1 MTLRSTKV
9 APIREIPPLAAP
21 EMTAVIRVIL
31 GRDHP
36 GVSDVTQ
43 ESLLA
48 LRDSLASFRRES
60 LLMQY
65 AKEVAV
71 RTALSWRRRN
81 RSRNKQMALPQRNP
95 EVQSSQALARARRL
109 AAFRG
114 LLDELPEAQAEAFA
128 LRVVLDY
135 SLAQVAEATG
145 APLGTTRSRIR
156 IATEKLKQRI
166 KAAPTPRELL
176 KERA

>member
-36 GVSDVTQ
+36 DVTDVTQ

-48 LRDSLASFRRES
+48 LRDALVSFRRES
-60 LLMQY
+60 DLMQY
-65 AKEVAV
+65 AKQVAV
-71 RTALSWRRRN
+71 RTALSSRRRS
-81 RSRNKQMALPQRNP
+81 RARNKQLALTQRNP
-95 EVQSSQALARARRL
+95 EGASHQAVARARRL

-114 LLDELPEAQAEAFA
+114 LLDELPEPQAEAFA

-135 SLAQVAEATG
+135 SLPQVAEATG
-145 APLGTTRSRIR
+145 ASLSAVRSRIR
-156 IATEKLKQRI
+156 IATEKLKHRI
-166 KAAPTPRELL
+166 KAGPTLRELL

>member
-36 GVSDVTQ
+36 DVSDVTQ

-48 LRDSLASFRRES
+48 LRDALVSFRRES
-60 LLMQY
+60 VLMQY

-71 RTALSWRRRN
+71 RTALSSRRHN
-81 RSRNKQMALPQRNP
+81 RSRNKKMALAQRIP
-95 EVQSSQALARARRL
+95 EGASHQVVARARRL

-114 LLDELPEAQAEAFA
+114 LLDELPEPQAEAFA

-145 APLGTTRSRIR
+145 ASIGAARTRIR
-156 IATEKLKQRI
+156 VATEKLKQRI
-166 KAAPTPRELL
+166 KTGPTPRELL